1 MPSAISHTGSEQT
14 EDHNQKRVV
23 KVGIRIAAMADT
35 HIPAS
40 TPRELSA
47 LSLGTGENDDK
58 KPCSTPLRSTSP
70 STTTELKADFSITLQ
85 SESTATLNATFQR
98 LMEAIHTIPGLS
110 IRGPIRLPKD
120 GKIHSRRVDIKAI
133 SERLLRIISEQAGIE
148 LSEYTGEESTQ
159 ESGVIVTFDIE

>member
-1 MPSAISHTGSEQT
+1 
-14 EDHNQKRVV
+14 
-23 KVGIRIAAMADT
+23 MADT

-40 TPRELSA
+40 TLRERSA
-47 LSLGTGENDDK
+47 LSTKTGEIDDRG
-58 KPCSTPLRSTSP
+58 PYTTSLRSTSP
-70 STTTELKADFSITLQ
+70 SAGTELRADFSITLQ

-133 SERLLRIISEQAGIE
+133 SERRLRLISEQAGIE
-148 LSEYTGEESTQ
+148 LSEHAGDESTQ
-159 ESGVIVTFDIE
+159 ESGVIVMFDIE